1 MTIFKYLNDNNEYMI
16 INLSYDEVSKK
27 ENYKDY
33 TILKNKNDEIVGINI
48 FNLEGLNLK
57 LNGLIYPT
65 DEIINWIKN
74 KTKINNLEVK
84 NLIVAAKVIA
94 CEDIPNTHLHKCVVT
109 DGINNYD
116 IVCGAKNVENNKI
129 VVLSKIGAILP
140 NGMQIIPRKVG
151 GFQSDGML
159 CSEKELGLAN
169 ESNGILLL
177 SPDTEIGKPFKNI
190 YKNMIK

>member
-1 MTIFKYLNDNNEYMI
+1 MTIFKYSNNGKDYMI
-16 INLSYDEVSKK
+16 VNLSYDEITKK
-27 ENYKDY
+27 EEYSDY
-33 TILKNKNDEIVGINI
+33 VILKNQNNEIVGINI
-48 FNLEGLNLK
+48 FNLDGLNLDV
-57 LNGLIYPT
+57 NGFIYPT

-74 KTKINNLEVK
+74 KIKINNLEVK
-84 NLIVAAKVIA
+84 NLIIIAKVVS
-94 CEDIPNTHLHKCVVT
+94 CEDIPNTHLHKCIVS
-109 DGINNYD
+109 DGTNNYD
-116 IVCGAKNVENNKI
+116 IVCGAKNVGIDKI

-151 GFQSDGML
+151 GFVSDGML

-177 SPDTEIGKPFKNI
+177 DDQTKIGQPFLNI